1 MTAMRTFIETY
12 LADPSM
18 AVEEARQRAD
28 GRIWNENFDEDRIYE
43 EIASPE
49 YHLYEE
55 MIMCD
60 IEDIAPR
67 ASGFAVVA

>member
-1 MTAMRTFIETY
+1 MRTFIETY
-12 LADPSM
+12 LADPSK
-18 AVEEARQRAD
+18 AVDEARQRLDTEAWID
-28 GRIWNENFDEDRIYE
+28 DFDEDRIYE

-49 YHLYEE
+49 FHLYEE